1 MTEQPGGLPM
11 MIRKFVIF
19 AGRGLLGG
27 ELPWRLVLTGFLCMA
42 GIALAHAKPADGL
55 GPTTHVEVLLA
66 SPSLRSPLADLSA
79 GRATRS
85 DLIGMLHA
93 RANRGDAEA
102 QFRLARLYATGS
114 EADIEQDLVA
124 AVHWME
130 SAAAKG
136 HAGAQEALAGMYSA
150 GLGVE
155 RDATL
160 ATHWWQLA
168 ADQGLATAQFN
179 LGLQYAVG
187 NGVPAD
193 AAEAAFW
200 WALAARE
207 GMAAAQFNLGLMYMK
222 GEGVDEDL
230 NEAVRLWELS
240 ANQGFEQAVKLLRLF
255 QPMR

>member
-1 MTEQPGGLPM
+1 MT
-11 MIRKFVIF
+11 IRKFAILS
-19 AGRGLLGG
+19 GRGGPWCG
-27 ELPWRLVLTGFLCMA
+27 DVPWRLVLTGFLFMV
-42 GIALAHAKPADGL
+42 GTALAHARPVEDL
-55 GPTTHVEVLLA
+55 GPATNIEALLA
-66 SPSLRSPLADLSA
+66 SPLPRPPLADLSA

-93 RANRGDAEA
+93 RAHRGDVEA

-114 EADIEQDLVA
+114 EEDIEQDLVA
-124 AVHWME
+124 AVHWMA
-130 SAAAKG
+130 SAAARG
-136 HAGAQEALAGMYSA
+136 HAGAQDALAGMYA
-150 GLGVE
+150 TGLGVA

-160 ATHWWQLA
+160 AAHWWQRA
-168 ADQGLATAQFN
+168 ADQGHATAQFN

-200 WALAARE
+200 WAQAARE
-207 GMAAAQFNLGLMYMK
+207 GMAAAQFNLGLLYMK

-240 ANQGFEQAVKLLRLF
+240 ANQGFEQAVKLLRMF